1 MNAIWKFPLP
11 VLHDFSLLMPRDARL
26 LTVQAQ
32 ADRPCLW
39 ALVDPAAP
47 VEPRQFRMWGTGHER
62 AEEPGAY
69 LGTFQLDGGALV
81 FHVFEVT
88 G

>member
-1 MNAIWKFPLP
+1 MSAIWKFPLP
-11 VLHDFSLLMPRDARL
+11 VLDDFSLLLPRGARV

-39 ALVDPAAP
+39 ALVDPAAEP
-47 VEPRQFRMWGTGHER
+47 TPRQFRMWGTGHEH
-62 AEEPGAY
+62 AEEPGTY
-69 LGTFQLDGGALV
+69 LGTFQLGGGALV